1 MLASQSHRDAGLF
14 SQGWT
19 PEREPWAPSWERTAG
34 NNTEPLLGLGRAPWD
49 ASPQVPAAGPSSL
62 PHSEQTLA
70 PPASSI
76 HQGIWEDKLNPVH
89 TEEEGKGDHHPTPIL
104 VC

>member
-34 NNTEPLLGLGRAPWD
+34 NNTEPLLGPRMVSRERTWVGWPGTGGVWTAQLGCSRRGVGLPRA
-49 ASPQVPAAGPSSL
+49 GNER
-62 PHSEQTLA
+62 SE
-70 PPASSI
+70 
-76 HQGIWEDKLNPVH
+76 EH
-89 TEEEGKGDHHPTPIL
+89 TSEL
-104 VC
+104 QSR